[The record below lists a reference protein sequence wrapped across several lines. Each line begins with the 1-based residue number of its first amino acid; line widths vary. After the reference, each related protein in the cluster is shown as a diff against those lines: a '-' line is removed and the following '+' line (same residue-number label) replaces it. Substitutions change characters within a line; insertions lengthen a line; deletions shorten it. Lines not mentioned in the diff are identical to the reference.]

1 MFSELLNQFI
11 HLVNLLHLLP
21 IRLIHSDQISI
32 LQRNQQQ
39 RILSLLAQ
47 LFQASLILYLLP
59 IKHLL
64 SSVVNVYLD
73 RPVSYYIVLPVLL
86 HIEFIFDMSRQ
97 YDVETIAQ
105 IVNSMALLNH
115 DNLNQEKQ
123 FFVLF
128 LDFLLVELPLV
139 CLVDCFVACR
149 TISS

>member
-1 MFSELLNQFI
+1 M
-11 HLVNLLHLLP
+11 HLLP
-21 IRLIHSDQISI
+21 IRLIQSDQISI

-39 RILSLLAQ
+39 RILSLRSQ
-47 LFQASLILYLLP
+47 LIQTSLILHLIHLLP

-64 SSVVNVYLD
+64 RNVVNVYLD
-73 RPVSYYIVLPVLL
+73 WPVSYHIVLPVLL
-86 HIEFIFDMSRQ
+86 HIEFIFDLSRQ

-105 IVNSMALLNH
+105 IVNSLALLNH
-115 DNLNQEKQ
+115 DNLNQVKQ

-139 CLVDCFVACR
+139 FLLDCFMACR